1 MRTKRVLAL
10 VMAAAMASGLLA
22 GTEAFALGYSGR
34 QNNEATFDTLMEAH
48 ANSPEGVKD
57 LELNV
62 GGSFIPH
69 PVLDDYVGENSYVY
83 RSANLH
89 GGRAAA
95 RLNTNIFV
103 FSDKHFEN
111 KDDAKAYLQELGVID
126 IIDQAIGSVILVT
139 PVDPEA
145 GFGLV
150 DQNNYYKMQTGGNF
164 QP

>member
-62 GGSFIPH
+62 G
-69 PVLDDYVGENSYVY
+69 
-83 RSANLH
+83 
-89 GGRAAA
+89 
-95 RLNTNIFV
+95 
-103 FSDKHFEN
+103 
-111 KDDAKAYLQELGVID
+111 
-126 IIDQAIGSVILVT
+126 
-139 PVDPEA
+139 
-145 GFGLV
+145 
-150 DQNNYYKMQTGGNF
+150 
-164 QP
+164 